1 MGKWTER
8 RALYNADDEDF
19 DPYMSLDV
27 NEYLISEW
35 PLLSLKQRRGVWKMA
50 QNDEDFD
57 WSSIEEQ
64 IDGYVGLVTQEE
76 SDNSEDEDE
85 DISYLTDA
93 VSDYIYDYWDEAEND
108 KKIDDLVDLVV
119 AAIDKLVDE
128 HYGIKTEETEE
139 TE

>member
-1 MGKWTER
+1 MGRWTER
-8 RALYNADDEDF
+8 RSLYYENDEKY
-19 DPYMSLDV
+19 DPYLSLDV

-35 PLLSLKQRRGVWKMA
+35 PMLSLKQRRGVWTMA
-50 QNDEDFD
+50 QNDSDFD

-64 IDGYVGLVTQEE
+64 VNAYASTFIEE
-76 SDNSEDEDE
+76 DSQDDEDEDE

-108 KKIDDLVDLVV
+108 EKIDDLVDLVV